1 MIAIIVSASTSTFA
15 STPASVKSEAKEPD
29 KGGGEDETTG
39 QGEHIAGTV
48 ELEDIVE
55 LAGEYELYFFS

>member
-1 MIAIIVSASTSTFA
+1 V
-15 STPASVKSEAKEPD
+15 KEPD
-29 KGGGEDETTG
+29 KGGGDETTE

-55 LAGEYELYFFS
+55 LAGEYELYFFT

>member
-1 MIAIIVSASTSTFA
+1 
-15 STPASVKSEAKEPD
+15 VKSEAKEPD
-29 KGGGEDETTG
+29 KGGGGGETTG

-48 ELEDIVE
+48 ELEDIVVE